1 MEDRDCKASTGAEFR
16 RGKRS
21 QKTDSSLSRL
31 PEPTRHTHLFH
42 GVHGNRR
49 EDYMSSVFSK
59 GQGQKRMRRTDS
71 AIADKQIF
79 TAAAS
84 PTSEGLKRS
93 AASKRAGRTGPLS
106 EKGRS
111 RNRNAG

>member
-1 MEDRDCKASTGAEFR
+1 
-16 RGKRS
+16 
-21 QKTDSSLSRL
+21 
-31 PEPTRHTHLFH
+31 
-42 GVHGNRR
+42 
-49 EDYMSSVFSK
+49 MSSVFSK

-93 AASKRAGRTGPLS
+93 AASKRAGSHRATFR
-106 EKGRS
+106 KG
-111 RNRNAG
+111 